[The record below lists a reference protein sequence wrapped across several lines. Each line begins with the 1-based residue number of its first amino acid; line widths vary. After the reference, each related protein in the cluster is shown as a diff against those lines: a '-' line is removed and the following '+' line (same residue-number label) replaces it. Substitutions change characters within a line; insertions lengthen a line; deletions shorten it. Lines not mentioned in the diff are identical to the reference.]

1 MCLCLWL
8 EKTTGIVS
16 ALADERHG
24 HEVYEDTFK
33 YVLGALAKVD
43 ETSLAQH
50 IAHYKQTAAA
60 RVKAWELQAVQSQ
73 VVCGWPLSH

>member
-1 MCLCLWL
+1 
-8 EKTTGIVS
+8 
-16 ALADERHG
+16 
-24 HEVYEDTFK
+24 VYEDTFK